1 MTPSQNQNSQEKND
15 QQNKKIP
22 YHFGEK
28 LRSVREH
35 KGYTLKVVAQKAGV
49 SESLVSQIERNHVS
63 PAIDTLLALADVLD
77 INLEFLFEE
86 YRKERPVTVIRSDER
101 PSMFEDDIIYEELA
115 RPADSAKE
123 SSFESYMLKIPA
135 GSHTHRGSYGHI
147 GRETGFVLSGQGE
160 LHYEQNIYQIKAGD
174 GISFSAGAP
183 QQLRRSA
190 TALPGAEHKHP
201 AKSALIRTF
210 HSLFSPPAGIVW
222 H

>member
-123 SSFESYMLKIPA
+123 SSFESYMYLLTICRTRLYRLPLRELNLPKGTPQLLYKKQILL
-135 GSHTHRGSYGHI
+135 HTITY
-147 GRETGFVLSGQGE
+147 
-160 LHYEQNIYQIKAGD
+160 Y
-174 GISFSAGAP
+174 FSMIIT
-183 QQLRRSA
+183 S
-190 TALPGAEHKHP
+190 
-201 AKSALIRTF
+201 KSQYSNTV
-210 HSLFSPPAGIVW
+210 P
-222 H
+222 